1 MSAPTRTLDLRQL
14 APPEPMERI
23 LAIVESLAPGESID
37 ALTPLYPT
45 PLLAIL
51 HADGFQT
58 DVVPCDGGFQ
68 VRITRGCDI
77 DEAGRG
83 RNGT

>member
-1 MSAPTRTLDLRQL
+1 MTAPVATLDLRHL

-23 LAIVESLAPGESID
+23 LAAVESLAPGESIE

-51 HADGFQT
+51 HADGFRT
-58 DVVPCDGGFQ
+58 DVEPHDGGFHVQ
-68 VRITRGCDI
+68 ITCGDD
-77 DEAGRG
+77 DEEGRG
-83 RNGT
+83 SNGT